1 MGILLLVKTFAQVT
15 SGGDPRGGD
24 VNPVQQIR
32 FILGEPVH
40 YARILL
46 NFLKTY
52 LSVGNMKNYIVNFA
66 YFGIGSGSAVYI
78 VLMIATAVTDKS
90 ELDRFKIS
98 ALSEIYAV
106 IVYFG
111 LAALIA
117 TALYISFTPIRSETI
132 NGCQARYITPLLF
145 PLLALIGN
153 PGILKLSGKRWYNVA
168 VILPVT
174 SVLYFNIYNFYVLGA
189 L

>member
-1 MGILLLVKTFAQVT
+1 M
-15 SGGDPRGGD
+15 
-24 VNPVQQIR
+24 
-32 FILGEPVH
+32 
-40 YARILL
+40 
-46 NFLKTY
+46 
-52 LSVGNMKNYIVNFA
+52 
-66 YFGIGSGSAVYI
+66 
-78 VLMIATAVTDKS
+78 MIATAVTDKS

-117 TALYISFTPIRSETI
+117 TALYIAFTPIGFETI

-153 PGILKLSGKRWYNVA
+153 PGILRLSGKQWYNTA
-168 VILPVT
+168 VMIPLIC
-174 SVLYFNIYNFYVLGA
+174 VLYYNVSGFYIKA
-189 L
+189 AI